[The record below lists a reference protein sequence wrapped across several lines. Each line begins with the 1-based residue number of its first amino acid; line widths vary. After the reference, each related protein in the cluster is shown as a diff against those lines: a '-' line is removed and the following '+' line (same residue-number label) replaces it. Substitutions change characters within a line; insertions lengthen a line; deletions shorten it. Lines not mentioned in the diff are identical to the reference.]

1 MGRKL
6 STFWC
11 QLFRSILLYKEKERC
26 LAFSDKNSSL
36 SAKGR
41 AYINLLSVDFAALIL
56 SALHIQRC
64 GIILTSLSSFNPL
77 LTVSLDFFIFYF
89 SFLNG
94 NGQRSNL
101 QTYRLSLLHSW
112 AKKLHLFYQQL
123 CDSWWQMTLL
133 IGYPTRKELDSS
145 CCQWYIELQ
154 KRASIEHACIGQFS
168 GELNR
173 GVLSI
178 YLKSQ

>member
-77 LTVSLDFFIFYF
+77 LTVSLDFFYF
-89 SFLNG
+89 FFPFSMEMDKG
-94 NGQRSNL
+94 AISKPIAWVCCTAEPRSCIYFISNCVIADDRWHCWL
-101 QTYRLSLLHSW
+101 DI
-112 AKKLHLFYQQL
+112 QL
-123 CDSWWQMTLL
+123 E
-133 IGYPTRKELDSS
+133 R
-145 CCQWYIELQ
+145 
-154 KRASIEHACIGQFS
+154 
-168 GELNR
+168 N
-173 GVLSI
+173 
-178 YLKSQ
+178 

>member
-77 LTVSLDFFIFYF
+77 LTVSLDFFIFF
-89 SFLNG
+89 FLS
-94 NGQRSNL
+94 QWKWTKEQSPNL
-101 QTYRLSLLHSW
+101 SPEFAAQLSQE
-112 AKKLHLFYQQL
+112 AAF
-123 CDSWWQMTLL
+123 
-133 IGYPTRKELDSS
+133 I
-145 CCQWYIELQ
+145 
-154 KRASIEHACIGQFS
+154 
-168 GELNR
+168 
-173 GVLSI
+173 LSATV
-178 YLKSQ
+178 

>member
-41 AYINLLSVDFAALIL
+41 AYVNLLSVDFAALIL

-77 LTVSLDFFIFYF
+77 LTVSLDFYFFFLSQWKWTKEQSPNLSPEFAARRSQEAAFI
-89 SFLNG
+89 
-94 NGQRSNL
+94 
-101 QTYRLSLLHSW
+101 LS
-112 AKKLHLFYQQL
+112 A
-123 CDSWWQMTLL
+123 T
-133 IGYPTRKELDSS
+133 
-145 CCQWYIELQ
+145 
-154 KRASIEHACIGQFS
+154 
-168 GELNR
+168 
-173 GVLSI
+173 V
-178 YLKSQ
+178 